1 MFWKLY
7 QYRLKRLLNDRAE
20 LFWASVFPL
29 ILGVFFHMA
38 FSSISSS
45 TENLERIPVAV
56 VEQGENL
63 KYTGAS
69 GGALGLKSF
78 LEAVSGKDG
87 ILELSPEKDYE
98 AVVRLLKDGE
108 LAGILVLSDNIRL
121 EFAENGM
128 NQTILKKSCR

>member
-1 MFWKLY
+1 
-7 QYRLKRLLNDRAE
+7 
-20 LFWASVFPL
+20 
-29 ILGVFFHMA
+29 MA

-128 NQTILKKSCR
+128 NQTIL